1 VRGEDGIAIP
11 DAEAAVKE
19 SEGVRADA
27 VRQYLP
33 TINGPAQVL
42 FFLPT
47 ARSPLWRVTLSV
59 LWNCLNLDFAAR
71 KRKARLSAAEK
82 VISIFIEKEGYNVH
96 RV

>member
-1 VRGEDGIAIP
+1 MGKLVDYSTQDGIAIL
-11 DAEAAVKE
+11 DVEAAVKE

-47 ARSPLWRVTLSV
+47 ARSPLWRVTL
-59 LWNCLNLDFAAR
+59 
-71 KRKARLSAAEK
+71 K
-82 VISIFIEKEGYNVH
+82 VCFGTA
-96 RV
+96 